1 MATTPLPISA
11 IPVLDDAVLASIQT
25 HGFTQLLDATLATAL
40 TAAARHLNLTP
51 AVLST
56 ELAAGRSL
64 AELAAARAVPRDELV
79 SLITNALFLAQAHH
93 PGRLPR
99 PVLEEQARF
108 LVDERRRGRHD
119 QQLGHEPRHQPGH
132 QPGQHN
138 DAHHP
143 TDEQPARPRLVR
155 VAPPEPHVLDVRA

>member
-51 AVLST
+51 VVLST

-64 AELAAARAVPRDELV
+64 AELAAARGVPRDELV

-108 LVDERRRGRHD
+108 LVDERRRQNRRDHG
-119 QQLGHEPRHQPGH
+119 HQPGH
-132 QPGQHN
+132 QPGQHG
-138 DAHHP
+138 DAHHHA
-143 TDEQPARPRLVR
+143 DEQPARPRLVR